1 MKHITFTLITLVLSQ
16 FANAD
21 EHWNQFRGHEGN
33 GISSAKRLPVEFDE
47 AKNVRWKTR
56 IPDQGWSSP
65 VVWGNEIWLTTGSD
79 EKKELRTICVDID
92 SGKIIRNIK
101 VFNTIERKVDP
112 AYAHDSPHLNS
123 PATPTSVV
131 EKERVFVS
139 FGSQGLA
146 CLNRETGK
154 KIWERRDLRIYQ
166 PVRQGSSPI
175 VDDRNLY
182 VAFDGTDQQ
191 FVVALDK
198 ATGDTRWKTDRNVG
212 TDWAATLSA
221 KGFSSKKGGKPNDNK
236 KSFATATLIEIDGQR
251 QLIAPAA
258 EATISYDPATG
269 KELWR
274 VLHPGGFNVASRP
287 IYNNGLVYVFTSGLT
302 GYLMGIRPDGSGDV
316 TQTHVVWSTTKGT
329 PGIPSPI
336 IVGDLLF
343 MVTDKGGIARCLNAK
358 TGDEIWKLRLGG
370 THWASPVLLDGNLYF
385 SSKEGQVIVLP
396 ASKKRPEIAALNA
409 LNGSFIA
416 SPAIAGDSLILRST
430 THLYCLAAGYKRSEQ
445 EVAADVYPDSRVVAR
460 SADIKSGKSW
470 DAAYEQLLKKN
481 SEVREK
487 VESGQA
493 TKEDVIAWM
502 KSTAKKEGKPK
513 PADLKSLAAS
523 LKEAVRTG
531 KMKESEARAAYEKVA
546 ASQGGKKFGKGKGRG
561 KPGARPGSINFYA
574 IVIGKLKSKDIEI
587 GELEIDVDYVISDN
601 SGVKDSIVGKRVKLV
616 GVAGAFLDNLLQI
629 KRGETI
635 KIRTGN
641 YNPDK
646 QEIGFGYKFQVLER
660 TSPFKPEDF
669 GVPPQ
674 EFRGFRGELVGK
686 VIEAVGYEVLLE
698 VRDVKPADSNKAAD
712 ATSIKGKRIRIAG
725 FYNEHADAFADL
737 HKGDIIRVSTT
748 HGNPKSDALNVTD
761 VLEMV
766 GK

>member
-1 MKHITFTLITLVLSQ
+1 MKHITLTLITLVFSQ
-16 FANAD
+16 YAGAD
-21 EHWNQFRGHEGN
+21 EHWNQFRGHGGN
-33 GISSAKRLPVEFDE
+33 GVSSAKSLPVEFDE
-47 AKNVRWKTR
+47 AKNVRWKTK
-56 IPDQGWSSP
+56 IPDHGWSSP

-79 EKKELRTICVDID
+79 EKRELRAICVDINT
-92 SGKIIRNIK
+92 GKIIRNIK
-101 VFNTIERKVDP
+101 VFDMIERKVDP

-131 EKERVFVS
+131 EEDRVFVS
-139 FGSQGLA
+139 FGSQGIA
-146 CLNRETGK
+146 CLNRETGNK
-154 KIWERRDLRIYQ
+154 VWERRDLRIYQ

-175 VDDRNLY
+175 VDDKNLY

-212 TDWAATLSA
+212 TDWGATLRA
-221 KGFSSKKGGKPNDNK
+221 KGMSSKKGGKPNDNK
-236 KSFATATLIEIDGQR
+236 KSFATATLIDISGQR

-274 VLHPGGFNVASRP
+274 VLHPGGFNVAARP
-287 IYNNGLVYVFTSGLT
+287 IYANGLVYVFTSGLT
-302 GYLMGIRPDGSGDV
+302 GYLMGIRPDGRGDV
-316 TQTHVVWSTTKGT
+316 TETHVAWSTTRGT
-329 PGIPSPI
+329 PGIPSPV
-336 IVGDLLF
+336 IVDELLF
-343 MVTDKGGIARCLNAK
+343 MVTDKGGIARCLNAN
-358 TGDEIWKLRLGG
+358 TGDEIWKMRLGG
-370 THWASPVLLDGNLYF
+370 NHWASPVLLDGKLYF
-385 SSKEGQVIVLP
+385 SSKEGRVIVLP
-396 ASKKRPEIAALNA
+396 ASKEQPNVVARNA
-409 LNGSFIA
+409 LNGIFIA
-416 SPAIAGDSLILRST
+416 SPAVAGDSLILRST

-445 EVAADVYPDSRVVAR
+445 EVAADVYPDSKVVAR
-460 SADIKSGKSW
+460 SADIKSGKGW

-487 VESGQA
+487 VESGEA

-502 KSTAKKEGKPK
+502 KSAAEKEGKPK

-523 LKEAVRTG
+523 LNKAVRTG
-531 KMKESEARAAYEKVA
+531 KMTESEARAAYEKVA
-546 ASQGGKKFGKGKGRG
+546 ASQGGKKSGKGKGRG
-561 KPGARPGSINFYA
+561 KPGARPGSVNFYA

-587 GELEIDVDYVISDN
+587 GEMEIDVDYVISDN

-616 GVAGAFLDNLLQI
+616 GVAGAFLDSLLQI

-635 KIRTGN
+635 KVRTGD
-641 YNPDK
+641 YNPEK
-646 QEIGFGYKFQVLER
+646 HELGFGYKFQVLER

-669 GVPPQ
+669 GVPPE

-698 VRDVKPADSNKAAD
+698 VRDVKPAESNKAAD
-712 ATSIKGKRIRIAG
+712 AASIKGKRIRIAG
-725 FYNEHADAFADL
+725 FYNGHADAFADL
-737 HKGDIIRVSTT
+737 HKGDTIRVSTT
-748 HGNPKSDALNVTD
+748 HGNPKHDALNVTD